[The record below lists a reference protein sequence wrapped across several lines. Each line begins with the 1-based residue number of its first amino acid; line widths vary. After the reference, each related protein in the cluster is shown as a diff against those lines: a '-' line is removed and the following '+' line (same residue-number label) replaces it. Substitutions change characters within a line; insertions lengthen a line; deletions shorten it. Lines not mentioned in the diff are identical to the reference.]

1 MTEGEIIAVLI
12 QAAKT
17 DRLLPDT
24 ASPKRLKAIDYG
36 YIQEPSDDV
45 PARTRLQASKND
57 VGLWLA
63 APQLVRLERRASYRR
78 CLWAWAMSKAGRHQF
93 KAWCKV
99 EGIHVETGRRR
110 AKDAVKAIASRFK
123 CNDALHSENNAI
135 EVLIAPPKTGYN
147 DSKMP
152 KSWMSDD
159 ACLARECAAYE
170 WQGIR
175 EARNAR
181 RRMAA
186 R

>member
-36 YIQEPSDDV
+36 FISEPSEDA
-45 PARTRLQASKND
+45 PARTKLQASKND

-78 CLWAWAMSKAGRHQF
+78 CLWAWSMSKAGRHQF
-93 KAWCKV
+93 KAWCKG

-110 AKDAVKAIASRFK
+110 AKDAVKAIAAHFK
-123 CNDALHSENNAI
+123 CNSTMHSENNTI
-135 EVLIAPPKTGYN
+135 EVLIAPPEKVYN
-147 DSKMP
+147 GDKLP

-159 ACLARECAAYE
+159 ARLARDCAAYE

-181 RRMAA
+181 RRMSA